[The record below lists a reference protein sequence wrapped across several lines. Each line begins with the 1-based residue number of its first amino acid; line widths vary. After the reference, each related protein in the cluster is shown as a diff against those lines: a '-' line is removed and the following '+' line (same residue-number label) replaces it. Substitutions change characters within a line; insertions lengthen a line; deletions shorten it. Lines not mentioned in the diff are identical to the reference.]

1 MHRRQFLRAVAGTAG
16 LSTVAALTAR
26 EGDARPSSRAGAAGD
41 ATTASADPTATVTP
55 SGTPTPTPT
64 EAVATPTA
72 GYEPLGSVAVEG
84 ATGAVLT
91 PDGGTA
97 FVAVGD
103 GFAVLDLRDPANP
116 TVVASE
122 REISPPG
129 TTQTMGGI
137 RDVKYD
143 DGRLLVAGPAG
154 YDPGSFYGV
163 ALFDVSEPADPAFL
177 RAYETAYPVHNCDL
191 AGEYAYLTR
200 SDRDAN
206 PLLVVDVGRAEPR
219 EVARWSVLDHDPVW
233 ETVPGQLRTLHDA
246 FVRDGFAFLA
256 YWDAGTWVLDV
267 SDPAD
272 PEYVADVRERDPETL
287 AELDG
292 LAVARERSE
301 PPGNDH
307 YAATD
312 PDSSLLAVGKES
324 WNSNFGKEGTT
335 PGPDDPGGPSGVAIY
350 DIDDPRSPEHLSTID
365 PPPTA
370 DSNINGVRTTAHNFE
385 LAAGHLYS
393 SWYRG
398 GVAVHDLSDPAEP
411 ERVRYFRRSS
421 STSFWT
427 ARLAAP
433 GEAVVATSFEDPSD
447 LDAPARVYTFPDV
460 ARATPT
466 PAPGPTDATTVPTES
481 GGRPATDAGD
491 GSGNDGGDGS
501 GTDATEPAGGTG
513 ATEPAGATA
522 GDGPGFGPAAALAG
536 LGIGAWRLLDGS
548 AGENEE

>member
-1 MHRRQFLRAVAGTAG
+1 MHRRQFLRAVAGTAA
-16 LSTVAALTAR
+16 LPTAALAAR
-26 EGDARPSSRAGAAGD
+26 DGDARRAEPGASAVAN
-41 ATTASADPTATVTP
+41 ATTTSDDAAATATP

-64 EAVATPTA
+64 DAVATPTS
-72 GYEPLGSVAVEG
+72 GYEPIGSVAVEG
-84 ATGAVLT
+84 ATETVLT
-91 PDGGTA
+91 PDGDTA

-103 GFAVLDLRDPANP
+103 GFAVLDLTDPAAP

-122 REISPPG
+122 RDISPPG
-129 TTQTMGGI
+129 TNQTMGGV

-143 DGRLLVAGPAG
+143 DGRLLVGGPAG
-154 YDPGSFYGV
+154 YDPDSFYGV
-163 ALFDVSEPADPAFL
+163 ALFDVSDPTDPAFL

-206 PLLVVDVGRAEPR
+206 PLLVVDVGRDQPR

-233 ETVPGQLRTLHDA
+233 ESVPQQLRTLHDV
-246 FVRDGFAFLA
+246 FVRDGFAYLA
-256 YWDAGTWVLDV
+256 YWDAGTWILDV
-267 SDPAD
+267 SDPTD
-272 PEYVADVRERDPETL
+272 PGYVADVRERDPETL

-292 LAVARERSE
+292 LAVAREYSE

-350 DIDDPRSPEHLSTID
+350 DIADPRSPEHLSTID

-370 DSNINGVRTTAHNFE
+370 DPNINGVRTTAHNFE
-385 LAAGHLYS
+385 LAAGHCYS

-398 GVAVHDLSDPAEP
+398 GVAVHDLSDPADP

-421 STSFWT
+421 ETSFWT
-427 ARLAAP
+427 AQLAAP
-433 GEAVVATSFEDPSD
+433 GGAVVATSYYDPSD
-447 LDAPARVYTFPDV
+447 PDAPARVYTFPDV
-460 ARATPT
+460 DRATPT
-466 PAPGPTDATTVPTES
+466 PTPGRAGATTAPTGS
-481 GGRPATDAGD
+481 GGRPATDGSGDGENAGD
-491 GSGNDGGDGS
+491 DGAGSDG
-501 GTDATEPAGGTG
+501 GTDAVETE
-513 ATEPAGATA
+513 GATA

-536 LGIGAWRLLDGS
+536 IGIGAWRLLDGS
-548 AGENEE
+548 DEPGDEE

>member
-1 MHRRQFLRAVAGTAG
+1 MHRRQFLRAVAGTAA
-16 LSTVAALTAR
+16 LSTAAALTVR
-26 EGDARPSSRAGAAGD
+26 DGDARSPESGASD
-41 ATTASADPTATVTP
+41 AANATAANVDSTATGTP

-64 EAVATPTA
+64 EAVATPTT
-72 GYEPLGSVAVEG
+72 GYEPIGSVAVEG
-84 ATGAVLT
+84 ATEAVLT
-91 PDGGTA
+91 PDGETA

-122 REISPPG
+122 RGISPPG
-129 TTQTMGGI
+129 TTRRMGGV

-143 DGRLLVAGPAG
+143 DGRLLVGGPAG
-154 YDPGSFYGV
+154 YDPDSFYGI
-163 ALFDVSEPADPAFL
+163 ALFDVSDPTAPAFL

-191 AGEYAYLTR
+191 AGAYAYLTR
-200 SDRDAN
+200 SDREAN
-206 PLLVVDVGRAEPR
+206 PLLVVDVSREAPR

-233 ETVPGQLRTLHDA
+233 QSVPRPLRTLHDV
-246 FVRDGFAFLA
+246 FVRDGFAYLA

-267 SDPAD
+267 SDPTD

-287 AELDG
+287 ADLDG
-292 LAVARERSE
+292 LAVARESSE

-312 PDSSLLAVGKES
+312 PDGSLLAVGKES

-335 PGPDDPGGPSGVAIY
+335 PGPGDPGGPSGIAIY
-350 DIDDPRSPEHLSTID
+350 DVADPRSPEHLSTID

-421 STSFWT
+421 ATNFWT

-433 GEAVVATSFEDPSD
+433 GGAVVATSFEDPSA

-460 ARATPT
+460 PRATPT
-466 PAPGPTDATTVPTES
+466 PTPRPTDATTVPTGS
-481 GGRPATDAGD
+481 GGRPATETASGD
-491 GSGNDGGDGS
+491 GGGDGRGNDGGDGI
-501 GTDATEPAGGTG
+501 GTDATEASD
-513 ATEPAGATA
+513 ATA

-536 LGIGAWRLLDGS
+536 LGIGAWRLLGGEGS
-548 AGENEE
+548 AEERG

>member
-1 MHRRQFLRAVAGTAG
+1 VHRRQFLRAVAG
-16 LSTVAALTAR
+16 SAALSATAVLTAHDA
-26 EGDARPSSRAGAAGD
+26 DARPSESGASDAANATTTGAGSAAAG
-41 ATTASADPTATVTP
+41 TP

-64 EAVATPTA
+64 QAVATPTSA
-72 GYEPLGSVAVEG
+72 YEPVGSVAVEG
-84 ATGAVLT
+84 ATEAVLT
-91 PDGGTA
+91 PDGETA

-122 REISPPG
+122 RDISPPG
-129 TTQTMGGI
+129 TSQRMGGV

-143 DGRLLVAGPAG
+143 DGRLLVGGPAG
-154 YDPGSFYGV
+154 YDPDSFYGV
-163 ALFDVSEPADPAFL
+163 ALFDVSDPTAPAFL
-177 RAYETAYPVHNCDL
+177 RAHETAYPVHNCDL

-233 ETVPGQLRTLHDA
+233 ESVPQPLRTLHDV
-246 FVRDGFAFLA
+246 FVRDGFACLA
-256 YWDAGTWVLDV
+256 YWDAGTWLLDV
-267 SDPAD
+267 SDPTH

-287 AELDG
+287 ADLDG
-292 LAVARERSE
+292 LAVARESSE

-312 PDSSLLAVGKES
+312 PDNALLAVGKES

-335 PGPDDPGGPSGVAIY
+335 PGPDDPGGPSGIAIY
-350 DIDDPRSPEHLSTID
+350 DITDPRSPEHRSTID

-411 ERVRYFRRSS
+411 ERVRYVRRSS
-421 STSFWT
+421 TTNFWT
-427 ARLAAP
+427 AQLAAP
-433 GEAVVATSFEDPSD
+433 GGAVVATSFEDPSD
-447 LDAPARVYTFPDV
+447 LDASARVYTFPDV
-460 ARATPT
+460 PRATPT
-466 PAPGPTDATTVPTES
+466 PTPRRTDATTVPTES
-481 GGRPATDAGD
+481 GGRSATE
-491 GSGNDGGDGS
+491 GGDGGASGGRDGTETS
-501 GTDATEPAGGTG
+501 GTVEPG
-513 ATEPAGATA
+513 GATA
-522 GDGPGFGPAAALAG
+522 GDGSGFGPAAALAG
-536 LGIGAWRLLDGS
+536 LGIGAWRVLG
-548 AGENEE
+548 GKGPEERG